1 MGRWRERRRSSFR
14 ALGRSRSLANGI
26 NVRPS
31 HGGGIAR
38 AMSPATVAALL
49 FLSGV
54 AQPPTDLASESQ
66 TETESQRVDDHSA
79 PPEPPYVVPAPGTP
93 PHPSLAAPATSD
105 DETTAVMPSAPHHIV
120 VPDRGHDPTPAER
133 PVGT

>member
-1 MGRWRERRRSSFR
+1 MPGPPAKIVPDRTGWSHCPSVRTLLGETAGRASLCFPTHGGVLKLDWPHRGSADMGRWRERRRSSFR

-38 AMSPATVAALL
+38 AMSSATVAALL

-66 TETESQRVDDHSA
+66 RSEERRVGK
-79 PPEPPYVVPAPGTP
+79 ECVNTGK
-93 PHPSLAAPATSD
+93 
-105 DETTAVMPSAPHHIV
+105 
-120 VPDRGHDPTPAER
+120 
-133 PVGT
+133 

>member
-54 AQPPTDLASESQ
+54 APPPTDLAPESK
-66 TETESQRVDDHSA
+66 TETELPRVDDPSA
-79 PPEPPYVVPAPGTP
+79 PREPQTVGPAIGTT
-93 PHPSLAAPATSD
+93 PHPSLAEPHTSD
-105 DETTAVMPSAPHHIV
+105 EATKDEMRSEVR
-120 VPDRGHDPTPAER
+120 PDRKRWCKT
-133 PVGT
+133 